1 MRIGDACRSI
11 YKSISCVYS
20 FIYIY
25 SFPVAGFDWSLHFKW
40 ESLPNSG
47 VAKQDATDAFL

>member
-1 MRIGDACRSI
+1 MRVEAYINLFLVCILS
-11 YKSISCVYS
+11 Y
-20 FIYIY
+20 IYIY